1 MSVKALEERV
11 SRLETQMDMINERM
25 SMMTEM
31 IKLLRQNIDTF
42 TSIHK
47 FKEHPVEHVDIIKTV
62 PFEQQPPIA
71 ASAAAVSHQYNP
83 RTRCVL

>member
-11 SRLETQMDMINERM
+11 GRLETQMDMMNERM

-31 IKLLRQNIDTF
+31 IKLMRQNIEAF
-42 TSIHK
+42 TSIQK
-47 FKEHPVEHVDIIKTV
+47 FKEQPVEHVDIVKSV
-62 PFEQQPPIA
+62 PFEQPSPLA
-71 ASAAAVSHQYNP
+71 ASVAAPHQYNP